1 MTGADDG
8 RRVATS
14 DGSMGEVNRV
24 AGDLSIAVLRLSR
37 CLRAQRSNRITL
49 TQLSTLAVLRRL
61 GPMTPSTIAAH
72 ERVQPPSMTRVVA
85 SLADLGLVTRDR
97 HPSDGRQVIVS
108 ISDEGNRIIDEQ
120 VGAGRDWLADR
131 LDALTADQVAELSRA
146 AELLSLL
153 VVDE

>member
-1 MTGADDG
+1 M
-8 RRVATS
+8 TS
-14 DGSMGEVNRV
+14 DEPAEVNRV

-61 GPMTPSTIAAH
+61 GPMAPSAIAAH

-85 SLADLGLVTRDR
+85 SLVDLGLVTREQ
-97 HPSDGRQVIVS
+97 HPSDGRQVIVA
-108 ISDEGNRIIDEQ
+108 ISEEGGRIIDEQ
-120 VGAGRDWLADR
+120 VGAGRDWLAAR
-131 LDALTADQVAELSRA
+131 LDALTPEQVQELARA
-146 AELLSLL
+146 AALLDLL